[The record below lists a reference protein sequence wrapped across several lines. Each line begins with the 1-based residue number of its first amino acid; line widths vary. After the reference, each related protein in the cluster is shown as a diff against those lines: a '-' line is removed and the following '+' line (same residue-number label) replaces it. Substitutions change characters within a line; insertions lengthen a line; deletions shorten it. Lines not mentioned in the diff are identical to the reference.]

1 MKKLVIV
8 LLLVVSSATMM
19 AQTPKI
25 IISDKDGWH
34 KIGETTVDFKAESD
48 NIVVIGADRFAA
60 IQIKVTDAPMLLV
73 SFDIYFEDGKRQ
85 NVPVGLEIRG
95 PGQTKVIDLKG
106 EKSIKKIH
114 FYYKTIGNDSGKKA
128 HVELWGLKTNHNKK

>member
-1 MKKLVIV
+1 MRKLAII
-8 LLLVVSSATMM
+8 LLLVVSGATML
-19 AQTPKI
+19 AQTPKV

-60 IQIKVTDAPMLLV
+60 ILIKVTDAPMLLV
-73 SFDIYFEDGKRQ
+73 SFDIYFENEERQ

-95 PGQTKVIDLKG
+95 PGETKAITLKG
-106 EKSIKKIH
+106 EKSIKKVH
-114 FYYKTIGNDSGKKA
+114 FYYKTIGNDSSKKA
-128 HVELWGLKTNHNKK
+128 HVELWGLKTNLDKK